1 LEEKGACD
9 IICGAKHA
17 LSLSILRR
25 GVGARHAERDAI
37 GEKESARGVV
47 ELSAIVTLHGFDGA
61 TKLGANIGKEVRKGG
76 ESIRF

>member
-17 LSLSILRR
+17 LGLAVLRR
-25 GVGARHAERDAI
+25 GVGARHAKRDAI